1 MDFKID
7 MSKVVKIVVEKDENS
22 FIEYTIDNGTI
33 IDVAVTKKEK
43 SIEDKVNDLKMNN
56 EDVKKISK
64 LIDFDNAGILDKM
77 VKSGQDSVFGAIKE
91 SIKNEPLQPTPIEQ
105 AKQAAQDVKKA
116 KLTKEA
122 SDAKKIMKLEKK
134 MDEVA
139 KKNRDNIADKIF
151 PKTEWETPNE
161 KGTFEEALKINDRGQ
176 RIAYLKKMITD
187 LNDTTNK

>member
-22 FIEYTIDNGTI
+22 FIEYIIDNGTI
-33 IDVAVTKKEK
+33 TDVAVTKKEK

-77 VKSGQDSVFGAIKE
+77 VKSGQDSVFETIKE
-91 SIKNEPLQPTPIEQ
+91 SIKNEPLQPTVIEE
-105 AKQAAQDVKKA
+105 AKKTAHEVNRA

-151 PKTEWETPNE
+151 PKTEWETPKE
-161 KGTFEEALKINDRGQ
+161 KDSFDEALKINDRGQ

-187 LNDTTNK
+187 LNDTAKK

>member
-151 PKTEWETPNE
+151 PKTEWETPKE

>member
-33 IDVAVTKKEK
+33 KDVAITSRKT
-43 SIEDKVNDLKMNN
+43 SIEDKVNDLKQNN

-64 LIDFDNAGILDKM
+64 LIEFDNAGILDQM
-77 VKSGQDSVFGAIKE
+77 ARSGKESVFETIKE
-91 SIKNEPLQPTPIEQ
+91 SITNEPIQPAVVEEIKEA
-105 AKQAAQDVKKA
+105 AKDVKVEKA
-116 KLTKEA
+116 A

-139 KKNRDNIADKIF
+139 KKNRDKIADKIF
-151 PKTEWETPNE
+151 PKTEWEKPNE
-161 KGTFEEALKINDRGQ
+161 KGSFDEALKINDRGQ
-176 RIAYLKKMITD
+176 RIAYLKKMITN

>member
-33 IDVAVTKKEK
+33 KDVTITSRKT
-43 SIEDKVNDLKMNN
+43 SIEDKVNDLKQNN

-64 LIDFDNAGILDKM
+64 LIEFDNAGILDQM
-77 VKSGQDSVFGAIKE
+77 ARSGKESVFETIKE
-91 SIKNEPLQPTPIEQ
+91 SITNEPIQPAVVEEIKEA
-105 AKQAAQDVKKA
+105 AKDVNVEKA
-116 KLTKEA
+116 A

-139 KKNRDNIADKIF
+139 KKNREKIADKIF
-151 PKTEWETPNE
+151 PKIEWETPDK
-161 KGTFEEALKINDRGQ
+161 KGSFDEALKINDRGQ

-187 LNDTTNK
+187 LNDTAKK

>member
-33 IDVAVTKKEK
+33 KDVTVTSKKT

-64 LIDFDNAGILDKM
+64 LIEFDNAGILDQM
-77 VKSGQDSVFGAIKE
+77 ARSGKESVFETIKE
-91 SIKNEPLQPTPIEQ
+91 SITNEPIKPTVVNEIKE
-105 AKQAAQDVKKA
+105 AATDVKVEKA
-116 KLTKEA
+116 A

-151 PKTEWETPNE
+151 PKTEWETPKE